1 MNVIWLLLLFTG
13 VNYQCLLL
21 HNSKKK
27 VKYLS
32 ITKNKN
38 GIDRNNSSCVF
49 RLKIDFV
56 IPQIQNAETNQLSEI
71 LYTLTG
77 TNASGSF
84 LYKHFTIRHLQ
95 AAIFQNLQE
104 FETFNFPNFI
114 VALFRYRKFNFVA
127 TYRFL
132 YPLKPFIFSEFLL
145 TIVNKRIAMITMEH
159 SQKIPQNVYSNFHLS
174 SVN

>member
-84 LYKHFTIRHLQ
+84 LYKHFTIRHQ
-95 AAIFQNLQE
+95 QPAIFQNLQE
-104 FETFNFPNFI
+104 FETFNLGPAKVFDKPN
-114 VALFRYRKFNFVA
+114 LYNWTFN
-127 TYRFL
+127 
-132 YPLKPFIFSEFLL
+132 
-145 TIVNKRIAMITMEH
+145 
-159 SQKIPQNVYSNFHLS
+159 Q
-174 SVN
+174 